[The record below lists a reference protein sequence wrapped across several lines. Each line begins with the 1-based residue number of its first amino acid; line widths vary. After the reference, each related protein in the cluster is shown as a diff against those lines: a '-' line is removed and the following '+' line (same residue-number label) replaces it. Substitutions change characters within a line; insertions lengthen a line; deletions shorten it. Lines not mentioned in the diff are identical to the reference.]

1 MHTITSCLHAWLAPG
16 SLSSPCYSTTCSD
29 ITNMLWHNKTRIGSK
44 PSEHTSVWSLQDF
57 RNGNDPEM
65 LLPCRTFVPSV
76 VKTCLMKMVSEVKIL
91 GKPCVSTYIVV
102 PHWWYT
108 ATMVWKRQGKL
119 SRMNQERS
127 GTWVALGRGWAVQ
140 YDVMHPWVFGL
151 LIQASCWGLSSL
163 LEDQNSILVGTNWT
177 RQWTCIHSCLVRGY

>member
-127 GTWVALGRGWAVQ
+127 
-140 YDVMHPWVFGL
+140 
-151 LIQASCWGLSSL
+151 WGLSSL